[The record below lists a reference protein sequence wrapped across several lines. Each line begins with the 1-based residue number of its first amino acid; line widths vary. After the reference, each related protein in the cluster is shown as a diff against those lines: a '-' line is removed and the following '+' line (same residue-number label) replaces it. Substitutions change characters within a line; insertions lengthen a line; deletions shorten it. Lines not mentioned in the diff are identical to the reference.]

1 VRGIVATEGWSE
13 AGMEAGRKNG
23 HAGIRLTILRVDK
36 QQAAHEW
43 GARQSLS
50 FRGGCGIRIG
60 SDCFHE
66 DFSFLEDVFVGAHT
80 F

>member
-23 HAGIRLTILRVDK
+23 HASIRLTILRVDK

-43 GARQSLS
+43 GARQHLTWSAA
-50 FRGGCGIRIG
+50 IRA
-60 SDCFHE
+60 E
-66 DFSFLEDVFVGAHT
+66 DKAAVKA
-80 F
+80 